1 MFRFVKIKSKQ
12 NSSQNQK
19 KLVKL
24 PHLLWIVIL
33 QKPQTCD
40 RLADIKKTWKMSA
53 ATIQLVT
60 PDLTHQETILQIV
73 DALDHLDKVTDEVFS
88 NIQAKIQQNATKLA
102 DLDSRVDVADQ
113 KVKALAEM
121 NQKATCIYSSAKYP
135 EQEEQDYVSAFKDI
149 DQRIDFVKNTSIKV
163 KKPDINLKGLDAKEI
178 NEKRRY
184 FHLPVKKKPTTAQLL
199 EESPDLRLPSK
210 NAKSALSY
218 LIFNTAENPYAKT
231 KDFSNPLNNQKTKS
245 KKEEDA
251 TDKTS
256 LGEAPASLGI
266 GLDDADGTSDLFF
279 APALGDL
286 PDLDLPDILDLPNLP
301 TDLSYMTDLG
311 PGIAPS
317 VQQIPDLPEDDGIP
331 EDAEALL
338 AAPPP
343 PPPPSLIPPPPV
355 PTSAPV
361 ASSIPPPV
369 PGTFISNLRSTDN

>member
-1 MFRFVKIKSKQ
+1 
-12 NSSQNQK
+12 
-19 KLVKL
+19 
-24 PHLLWIVIL
+24 
-33 QKPQTCD
+33 
-40 RLADIKKTWKMSA
+40 MSA

-73 DALDHLDKVTDEVFS
+73 DALDHLDKVTDEVFA
-88 NIQAKIQQNATKLA
+88 NIQAKIQQNASKLA

-149 DQRIDFVKNTSIKV
+149 DQRIDFVKNASIKV

-245 KKEEDA
+245 KKEEEA
-251 TDKTS
+251 TDKAS

-317 VQQIPDLPEDDGIP
+317 VQQIPDLYLPGDDGIP

-369 PGTFISNLRSTDN
+369 PGTFISNLRCTDN